1 MEFFKLKSGTDIVH
15 VPYRGAGPALNDVVA
30 GHAAM
35 MVINPGPT
43 EAHVKAGRLR
53 ALAVTGVKRSDLL
66 PEVPT
71 FAELGYAMPE
81 IDYGTTFGMLAP
93 AGTPPATIATL
104 HKALTE
110 VLADPQLRQR
120 IKSMGFE
127 ATLTSSEQYADIL
140 RDQVEKWRPLIERA
154 GILVELRCCAR
165 MNTILTRLSAELIE
179 KYEAEGFWQGDTI
192 YALVRWHAEHTPEA
206 FAVRDRYRRL
216 TYREL
221 LAATDALAADLARR
235 DVRAGQ
241 RVGVWLPSRIESV
254 VALSACSKSGAIC
267 CPSLHRDHTV
277 GEVAELMQRTRCVAF
292 IWQSGYGADADKR
305 DLFDAL
311 KAVPT
316 LRHVYRLEP
325 LTASDK
331 TPFSELPPAKSDSAA
346 DKSDPNQIV
355 YLAFTS
361 GTTGKPK
368 GVMHS
373 DNTLLANA
381 RQLAKDWRIGNTSVV
396 YTLSPL
402 SHNLGFGAQAMALA
416 MGAELVINDLP
427 RGASLADRILETNT
441 SFLVGVP
448 PNAIDLLAEMQKRR
462 LKGLGRLTGFRI
474 SGSAVPSEVVAGLI
488 AQGVRP
494 QSGYGMTE
502 SCGHQYTMP
511 DDEARL
517 IIETSGKCC
526 AGYEL
531 RIFKDGDP
539 DTEAAPGEV
548 GQLGGRGA
556 SLMLGYF
563 DDQAATED
571 AFNKSGW
578 FMTGDLG
585 TIDAQGYLRIT
596 GRSKDIIIR
605 GGHNIHPAWVEEL
618 ATQHPAVQR
627 AAAVPVKDA
636 RLGEK
641 VCLAVVCR
649 PGEGYDAGRFAHA
662 SRRGRALQIR
672 HAGIFPAARRHPADA
687 ERQDA
692 QACDR
697 RLDRG
702 GSRHASTGAF

>member
-1 MEFFKLKSGTDIVH
+1 
-15 VPYRGAGPALNDVVA
+15 
-30 GHAAM
+30 
-35 MVINPGPT
+35 
-43 EAHVKAGRLR
+43 
-53 ALAVTGVKRSDLL
+53 
-66 PEVPT
+66 
-71 FAELGYAMPE
+71 
-81 IDYGTTFGMLAP
+81 
-93 AGTPPATIATL
+93 
-104 HKALTE
+104 
-110 VLADPQLRQR
+110 
-120 IKSMGFE
+120 
-127 ATLTSSEQYADIL
+127 
-140 RDQVEKWRPLIERA
+140 
-154 GILVELRCCAR
+154 
-165 MNTILTRLSAELIE
+165 MNTTLTRLSADLLE
-179 KYEAEGFWQGDTI
+179 KYEADGFWQGDTI
-192 YALVRWHAEHTPEA
+192 YALARWHAEHTPQA
-206 FAVRDRYRRL
+206 FAVRDRFRRL
-216 TYREL
+216 TYAQL
-221 LAATDALAADLARR
+221 LTAADVLAADLARYG
-235 DVRAGQ
+235 VRAGE

-254 VALSACSKSGAIC
+254 AALLACSKSGAIC
-267 CPSLHRDHTV
+267 CPSLHRDHTI
-277 GEVAELMQRTRCVAF
+277 GEVTELMQRTRAVAF
-292 IWQSGYGADADKR
+292 IWQEGYGADAGKR
-305 DLFDAL
+305 ELIEAL

-316 LRHVYRLEP
+316 LRHVYRLKALAE
-325 LTASDK
+325 SDK
-331 TPFSELPPAKSDSAA
+331 APFSELAPAKEPAA
-346 DKSDPNQIV
+346 DKTDPNQVV

-381 RQLAKDWRIGNTSVV
+381 RQLAKDWSIGNTSVV

-402 SHNLGFGAQAMALA
+402 SHNLGFGAQVMALA

-427 RGASLADRILETNT
+427 RGASLADRILETDT

-448 PNAIDLLAEMQKRR
+448 PNAIDLLAEMRTR
-462 LKGLGRLTGFRI
+462 GLKGLGRLTGFRI

-488 AQGVRP
+488 AQGVKP

-511 DDEARL
+511 NDEPRL

-531 RIFKDGDP
+531 AVFKADDP

-585 TIDAQGYLRIT
+585 SIDAQGYLRIS

-605 GGHNIHPAWVEEL
+605 GGHNIHPAHIEEL
-618 ATQHPAVQR
+618 ATRHPAVQR

-641 VCLAVVCR
+641 VCLAVVNR
-649 PGEGYDAGRFAHA
+649 PGKAVTPDELLTHLDLAGLSKYDMPEYFLRLDEIPVTPNGKMLKQSIVDWIKEGKVTPHPIRFE
-662 SRRGRALQIR
+662 
-672 HAGIFPAARRHPADA
+672 ARRAN
-687 ERQDA
+687 
-692 QACDR
+692 
-697 RLDRG
+697 
-702 GSRHASTGAF
+702 